1 MSSRRNVLKQ
11 LAAIGAL
18 AGLGNLLG
26 KASAASNNAGED
38 TATSGEPFHM
48 PDEAASQTRVWV
60 AFAAS
65 EAIWGSDYPAVQ
77 ATIGRLVQAMVPYT
91 QVNVLCRAAEQAL
104 ARQLCGEQNT
114 RFVVAELDDIWLRD
128 TGGVFVQ
135 NGEGELGLVDFNFNG
150 WGDKQEHEQDAGV
163 AELVSKQA
171 DARYLQS
178 KLTGEGGGIEVDGK
192 GTAILTES
200 CWLNSNRNPGV
211 SKAQLEAELKANL
224 GLRKII
230 WLPGIKGKDITDAHV
245 DFYARFVRPGV
256 VLVNLDNDPQS
267 HDYEVTRRHLAI
279 LKQATDADGNKL
291 ELHVLPPPPPS
302 LATRLPIVTAT
313 SCWPAF
319 TPAAASCRS
328 ILTRSPPVAV
338 AFTAS
343 PCTSRPDPH
352 LPTDNPGC
360 CHAPGYIAMPIR
372 PQTHSHKSW
381 PDMPYYLSPRSHS

>member
-18 AGLGNLLG
+18 AGLGNLPG
-26 KASAASNNAGED
+26 KVSAASNNAGED

-65 EAIWGSDYPAVQ
+65 ADIWGRDYQEVQ

-91 QVNVLCRAAEQAL
+91 QVNVLCRATEQAL

-135 NGEGELGLVDFNFNG
+135 NGEGALGLVDFNFNG
-150 WGDKQEHEQDAGV
+150 WGDKQEHEQDADV
-163 AELVSKQA
+163 AELISQQA
-171 DARYLQS
+171 SARYLRS
-178 KLTGEGGGIEVDGK
+178 KLTGEGGGIEVDGN

-200 CWLNSNRNPGV
+200 CWLNNNRNPGV

-256 VLVNLDNDPQS
+256 VVVNLDNDPHS

-291 ELHVLPPPPPS
+291 ELHVLPPPLDGRDNRFSRSRDFAAGYINYLPINGAVIAPEFGDKAADS
-302 LATRLPIVTAT
+302 YCHELLTRLYPGREIVQ
-313 SCWPAF
+313 
-319 TPAAASCRS
+319 
-328 ILTRSPPVAV
+328 INIDPVA
-338 AFTAS
+338 AGGGGIHCITLHQPA
-343 PCTSRPDPH
+343 
-352 LPTDNPGC
+352 
-360 CHAPGYIAMPIR
+360 
-372 PQTHSHKSW
+372 
-381 PDMPYYLSPRSHS
+381 

>member
-1 MSSRRNVLKQ
+1 MSSRRHVLKQ
-11 LAAIGAL
+11 LAALGAL
-18 AGLGNLLG
+18 VGLGTLPRAQAAATV
-26 KASAASNNAGED
+26 ASPAD
-38 TATSGEPFHM
+38 PRFYM
-48 PDEAASQTRVWV
+48 PEESTFQTRVWV

-91 QVNVLCRAAEQAL
+91 QVNVLCREAEQAL

-114 RFVVAELDDIWLRD
+114 RFIVAELDDIWLRD

-178 KLTGEGGGIEVDGK
+178 KLTGEGGGIEVDGN

-256 VLVNLDNDPQS
+256 VVVNLDNDPES
-267 HDYEVTRRHLAI
+267 HDYEVTRQHMAI

-291 ELHVLPPPPPS
+291 ELHVLPPPLDGRDNRFSRSRDFAAGYINYLPLNGAVIAPEFGDKAADS
-302 LATRLPIVTAT
+302 YCHELLTRLYPSRDIVQ
-313 SCWPAF
+313 
-319 TPAAASCRS
+319 
-328 ILTRSPPVAV
+328 INIDPVA
-338 AFTAS
+338 AGGGGIHCITLHQPA
-343 PCTSRPDPH
+343 
-352 LPTDNPGC
+352 
-360 CHAPGYIAMPIR
+360 
-372 PQTHSHKSW
+372 
-381 PDMPYYLSPRSHS
+381 

>member
-18 AGLGNLLG
+18 AGLGNLPG
-26 KASAASNNAGED
+26 KVSAASNNAGED
-38 TATSGEPFHM
+38 TSTSGEPFHM

-65 EAIWGSDYPAVQ
+65 ADIWGRDYQEVQ

-91 QVNVLCRAAEQAL
+91 QVNVLCRATEQAL

-114 RFVVAELDDIWLRD
+114 RFVIAELDDIWLRD

-135 NGEGELGLVDFNFNG
+135 NGEGALGLVDFNFNG

-163 AELVSKQA
+163 AELVSQQA
-171 DARYLQS
+171 SARYLRS
-178 KLTGEGGGIEVDGK
+178 KLTGEGGGIEVDGN

-200 CWLNSNRNPGV
+200 CWLNNNRNPGV

-267 HDYEVTRRHLAI
+267 YDYEVTRQHLAI

-291 ELHVLPPPPPS
+291 ELHMLPPPLDGRDNRFS
-302 LATRLPIVTAT
+302 RSRDFAAGYINYLPINGAVIA
-313 SCWPAF
+313 PEF
-319 TPAAASCRS
+319 GDKAADSYCHELLARLYPGRD
-328 ILTRSPPVAV
+328 IVQINIDPVA
-338 AFTAS
+338 AGGGGIHCITLHQPA
-343 PCTSRPDPH
+343 
-352 LPTDNPGC
+352 
-360 CHAPGYIAMPIR
+360 
-372 PQTHSHKSW
+372 
-381 PDMPYYLSPRSHS
+381 

>member
-18 AGLGNLLG
+18 AGLGNLPG
-26 KASAASNNAGED
+26 KVNAASNNAGED

-48 PDEAASQTRVWV
+48 PDEAAPQTRVWV

-65 EAIWGSDYPAVQ
+65 ADIWGRDYQEVQ

-114 RFVVAELDDIWLRD
+114 RFVIAELDDIWLRD

-135 NGEGELGLVDFNFNG
+135 NGEGALGLVDFNFNG
-150 WGDKQEHEQDAGV
+150 WGDKQEHEQDADV
-163 AELVSKQA
+163 AELISQQA
-171 DARYLQS
+171 SARYLRS
-178 KLTGEGGGIEVDGK
+178 KLTGEGGGIEVDGN
-192 GTAILTES
+192 GTVILTES
-200 CWLNSNRNPGV
+200 CWLNNNRNPGV

-256 VLVNLDNDPQS
+256 VVVNLDNDPHS

-291 ELHVLPPPPPS
+291 ELHVLPPPLDGRDNRFSRSRDFAAGYINYLSINGAVIAPEFGDKAADRYCHEL
-302 LATRLPIVTAT
+302 LARLYPGRDIVQ
-313 SCWPAF
+313 
-319 TPAAASCRS
+319 
-328 ILTRSPPVAV
+328 INIDPVA
-338 AFTAS
+338 AGGGGIHCITLHQPA
-343 PCTSRPDPH
+343 
-352 LPTDNPGC
+352 
-360 CHAPGYIAMPIR
+360 
-372 PQTHSHKSW
+372 
-381 PDMPYYLSPRSHS
+381 

>member
-18 AGLGNLLG
+18 VGLGNLPG
-26 KASAASNNAGED
+26 KASAASNNVGED

-65 EAIWGSDYPAVQ
+65 ADIWGRDYQ
-77 ATIGRLVQAMVPYT
+77 EVQAMVPYT
-91 QVNVLCRAAEQAL
+91 QVNVLCRATEQAL

-114 RFVVAELDDIWLRD
+114 RFVIAELDDIWLRD

-135 NGEGELGLVDFNFNG
+135 SGEGALGLVDFNFNG

-163 AELVSKQA
+163 AELVSQQA
-171 DARYLQS
+171 KVRHLQS

-200 CWLNSNRNPGV
+200 CWFNNNHNPGV

-230 WLPGIKGKDITDAHV
+230 WLPGIKDKDITDAHV
-245 DFYARFVRPGV
+245 DFYARFVCPGV
-256 VLVNLDNDPQS
+256 VVVNLDNDPHS

-291 ELHVLPPPPPS
+291 ELHVLPPPLDGRDNRFS
-302 LATRLPIVTAT
+302 RSRDFAAGYINYLPINGAVIA
-313 SCWPAF
+313 PEF
-319 TPAAASCRS
+319 GDKAADSYCHELLARLYPGRD
-328 ILTRSPPVAV
+328 IVQINIDPVA
-338 AFTAS
+338 AGGGGIHCITLHQPA
-343 PCTSRPDPH
+343 
-352 LPTDNPGC
+352 
-360 CHAPGYIAMPIR
+360 
-372 PQTHSHKSW
+372 
-381 PDMPYYLSPRSHS
+381 

>member
-18 AGLGNLLG
+18 AGLGNLPG
-26 KASAASNNAGED
+26 KVSAASNNAGED

-65 EAIWGSDYPAVQ
+65 ADIWGRDYQEVQ

-114 RFVVAELDDIWLRD
+114 RFVIAELDDIWLRD

-135 NGEGELGLVDFNFNG
+135 NGEGALGLVDFNFNG
-150 WGDKQEHEQDAGV
+150 WGDKQEHEQDADV
-163 AELVSKQA
+163 AELISQQA
-171 DARYLQS
+171 SARYLRS
-178 KLTGEGGGIEVDGK
+178 KLTGEGGCIEVDGN

-200 CWLNSNRNPGV
+200 CWLNNNRNPGV

-256 VLVNLDNDPQS
+256 VVVNLDNDPHF

-291 ELHVLPPPPPS
+291 ELHVLPPPLDGRDNRFSRSRDFAAGYINYLPINGAVIAPEFGDKAADS
-302 LATRLPIVTAT
+302 YCHELLTRLYPGREIVQ
-313 SCWPAF
+313 
-319 TPAAASCRS
+319 
-328 ILTRSPPVAV
+328 INIDPVA
-338 AFTAS
+338 AGGGGIHCITLHQPA
-343 PCTSRPDPH
+343 
-352 LPTDNPGC
+352 
-360 CHAPGYIAMPIR
+360 
-372 PQTHSHKSW
+372 
-381 PDMPYYLSPRSHS
+381 

>member
-18 AGLGNLLG
+18 AGLGNLPG
-26 KASAASNNAGED
+26 KVSAASNNAGED

-48 PDEAASQTRVWV
+48 PDEAAPQTRVWV

-65 EAIWGSDYPAVQ
+65 ADIWGRDYQEVQ

-91 QVNVLCRAAEQAL
+91 QVNVLCRATEQAL

-135 NGEGELGLVDFNFNG
+135 NGEGALGLVDFNFNG

-163 AELVSKQA
+163 AELVSQQA
-171 DARYLQS
+171 SARYLRS
-178 KLTGEGGGIEVDGK
+178 KLTGEGGGIEVDGN

-200 CWLNSNRNPGV
+200 CWLNNNRNPGV

-256 VLVNLDNDPQS
+256 VVVNLDNDPHS

-291 ELHVLPPPPPS
+291 ELHVLPPPLDGRDNRFSRSRDFAAGYINYLPINGAVIAPEFGDKAADS
-302 LATRLPIVTAT
+302 YCHELLTRLYPGREIVQ
-313 SCWPAF
+313 
-319 TPAAASCRS
+319 
-328 ILTRSPPVAV
+328 INIDPVA
-338 AFTAS
+338 AGGGGIHCITLHQPA
-343 PCTSRPDPH
+343 
-352 LPTDNPGC
+352 
-360 CHAPGYIAMPIR
+360 
-372 PQTHSHKSW
+372 
-381 PDMPYYLSPRSHS
+381 

>member
-18 AGLGNLLG
+18 AGLGNLPG
-26 KASAASNNAGED
+26 KVNAASNNAGED

-48 PDEAASQTRVWV
+48 PDEAAPQTRVWV

-65 EAIWGSDYPAVQ
+65 ADIWGRDYQEVQ

-114 RFVVAELDDIWLRD
+114 RFVIAELDDIWLRD

-135 NGEGELGLVDFNFNG
+135 NGEGALGLVDFNFNG
-150 WGDKQEHEQDAGV
+150 WGDKQEHEQDADV
-163 AELVSKQA
+163 AELISQQA
-171 DARYLQS
+171 SARYLRS
-178 KLTGEGGGIEVDGK
+178 KLTGEGGGIEVDGN
-192 GTAILTES
+192 GTVILTES
-200 CWLNSNRNPGV
+200 CWLNNNRNPGV

-256 VLVNLDNDPQS
+256 VVVNLDNDPHS

-291 ELHVLPPPPPS
+291 ELHVLPPPLDGRDNRFSRSRDFAAGYINYLPINGAVIAPEFGDKAADS
-302 LATRLPIVTAT
+302 YCHELLTRLYPGREIVQ
-313 SCWPAF
+313 
-319 TPAAASCRS
+319 
-328 ILTRSPPVAV
+328 INIDPVA
-338 AFTAS
+338 AGGGGIHCITLHQPA
-343 PCTSRPDPH
+343 
-352 LPTDNPGC
+352 
-360 CHAPGYIAMPIR
+360 
-372 PQTHSHKSW
+372 
-381 PDMPYYLSPRSHS
+381 

>member
-1 MSSRRNVLKQ
+1 MPSRRNVLKQ

-18 AGLGNLLG
+18 AGLGNLPG
-26 KASAASNNAGED
+26 KAFAADGANSEESALAAAN
-38 TATSGEPFHM
+38 TPFHM
-48 PDEAASQTRVWV
+48 PEESTFQTRVWV

-65 EAIWGSDYPAVQ
+65 PAIWGRDYKEVQ

-91 QVNVLCRAAEQAL
+91 QVNVLCREAEQAL

-114 RFVVAELDDIWLRD
+114 RFIVAELDDIWLRD

-135 NGEGELGLVDFNFNG
+135 NSEGELGLVDFNFNG

-171 DARYLQS
+171 DAHYLQS
-178 KLTGEGGGIEVDGK
+178 KLTGEGGGIEVDGN

-256 VLVNLDNDPQS
+256 VVVNLDNDPES
-267 HDYEVTRRHLAI
+267 HDYEVTRQHMTI

-291 ELHVLPPPPPS
+291 ELHVLPPPLDVRDNRFSRSRDFAAGYINYLPINGAVIAPEFGDKAADS
-302 LATRLPIVTAT
+302 YCHELLTRLYPGRQIVQ
-313 SCWPAF
+313 
-319 TPAAASCRS
+319 
-328 ILTRSPPVAV
+328 INIDPVA
-338 AFTAS
+338 AGGGGIHCITLHQPA
-343 PCTSRPDPH
+343 
-352 LPTDNPGC
+352 
-360 CHAPGYIAMPIR
+360 
-372 PQTHSHKSW
+372 
-381 PDMPYYLSPRSHS
+381 

>member
-1 MSSRRNVLKQ
+1 MPSRRNVLKQ

-18 AGLGNLLG
+18 AGLGNLPGNAFAADGDNPEESAL
-26 KASAASNNAGED
+26 ASAN
-38 TATSGEPFHM
+38 EPFHM
-48 PDEAASQTRVWV
+48 PEESTFQTRVWV

-65 EAIWGSDYPAVQ
+65 AAIWGRDYKEVQ

-91 QVNVLCRAAEQAL
+91 QVNVLCREAEQAL

-114 RFVVAELDDIWLRD
+114 RFIVAELDDIWLRD

-178 KLTGEGGGIEVDGK
+178 KLTGEGGGIEVDGN

-230 WLPGIKGKDITDAHV
+230 WLPGIKDKDITDAHV

-256 VLVNLDNDPQS
+256 VVVNLDNDPES
-267 HDYEVTRRHLAI
+267 HDYEVTRQHMAI

-291 ELHVLPPPPPS
+291 ELHVLPPPLDGRDNRFSRSRDFAAGYINYLPINGAVIAPEFGDKAADS
-302 LATRLPIVTAT
+302 YCHELLTRLYPGRDIVQ
-313 SCWPAF
+313 
-319 TPAAASCRS
+319 
-328 ILTRSPPVAV
+328 INIDPVA
-338 AFTAS
+338 AGGGGIHCITLHQPA
-343 PCTSRPDPH
+343 
-352 LPTDNPGC
+352 
-360 CHAPGYIAMPIR
+360 
-372 PQTHSHKSW
+372 
-381 PDMPYYLSPRSHS
+381 

>member
-18 AGLGNLLG
+18 AGLGNLPG
-26 KASAASNNAGED
+26 KVNAASNNAGED

-65 EAIWGSDYPAVQ
+65 ADIWGRDYQEVQ

-114 RFVVAELDDIWLRD
+114 RFVIAELDDIWLRD

-135 NGEGELGLVDFNFNG
+135 NGEGALGLVDFNFNG
-150 WGDKQEHEQDAGV
+150 WGDKQEHEQDAEV
-163 AELVSKQA
+163 AELISQQA
-171 DARYLQS
+171 SARYLRS
-178 KLTGEGGGIEVDGK
+178 KLTGEGGGIEVDGN
-192 GTAILTES
+192 GTVILTES
-200 CWLNSNRNPGV
+200 CWLNNNRNPGV

-256 VLVNLDNDPQS
+256 VVVNLDNDPHS

-291 ELHVLPPPPPS
+291 ELHVLPPPLDGRDNRFSRSRDFAAGYINYLSINGAVIAPEFGDKAADRYCHEL
-302 LATRLPIVTAT
+302 LARLYPGRDIVQ
-313 SCWPAF
+313 
-319 TPAAASCRS
+319 
-328 ILTRSPPVAV
+328 INIDPVA
-338 AFTAS
+338 AGGGGIHCITLHQPA
-343 PCTSRPDPH
+343 
-352 LPTDNPGC
+352 
-360 CHAPGYIAMPIR
+360 
-372 PQTHSHKSW
+372 
-381 PDMPYYLSPRSHS
+381 

>member
-1 MSSRRNVLKQ
+1 MSSRRHVLKQ
-11 LAAIGAL
+11 LAALGAL
-18 AGLGNLLG
+18 VGLGTLPRA
-26 KASAASNNAGED
+26 KAAATIASPAD
-38 TATSGEPFHM
+38 ARFYM
-48 PDEAASQTRVWV
+48 PEESTFQTRVWV

-65 EAIWGSDYPAVQ
+65 AAIWGRDYKEVQ

-91 QVNVLCRAAEQAL
+91 QVNVLCREAEQAL

-178 KLTGEGGGIEVDGK
+178 KLTGEGGGIEVDGN
-192 GTAILTES
+192 GTAIMTES

-256 VLVNLDNDPQS
+256 VVVNLDNDPES
-267 HDYEVTRRHLAI
+267 HDYEVTRQHMAI
-279 LKQATDADGNKL
+279 LRQATDADGNKL
-291 ELHVLPPPPPS
+291 ELHVLPPPLDGRDNRFSRSRDFAAGYINYLPINGAVIAPEFGDKAADS
-302 LATRLPIVTAT
+302 YCHELLTRLYPGREIVQ
-313 SCWPAF
+313 
-319 TPAAASCRS
+319 
-328 ILTRSPPVAV
+328 INIDPVA
-338 AFTAS
+338 AGGGGIHCITLHQPA
-343 PCTSRPDPH
+343 
-352 LPTDNPGC
+352 
-360 CHAPGYIAMPIR
+360 
-372 PQTHSHKSW
+372 
-381 PDMPYYLSPRSHS
+381 

>member
-18 AGLGNLLG
+18 AGLGNLPG
-26 KASAASNNAGED
+26 KVNAASNNAGED

-48 PDEAASQTRVWV
+48 PDEAAPQTRVWV

-65 EAIWGSDYPAVQ
+65 ADIWGRDYQEVQ

-91 QVNVLCRAAEQAL
+91 QVNVLCRATEQAL

-135 NGEGELGLVDFNFNG
+135 NGEGALGLVDFNFNG
-150 WGDKQEHEQDAGV
+150 WGDKQEHEQDAEV
-163 AELVSKQA
+163 AELISQQA
-171 DARYLQS
+171 SARYLRS
-178 KLTGEGGGIEVDGK
+178 KLTGEGGGIEVDGN
-192 GTAILTES
+192 GTAIMTES

-256 VLVNLDNDPQS
+256 VVVNLDNDPES
-267 HDYEVTRRHLAI
+267 HDYEVTRQHMAI
-279 LKQATDADGNKL
+279 LKQATDADGNRL
-291 ELHVLPPPPPS
+291 ELHVLPPPLDGRDNRFSRSRDFAAGYINYLPINGAVIAPEFGDKAADS
-302 LATRLPIVTAT
+302 YCHELLTRLYPGRDIVQ
-313 SCWPAF
+313 
-319 TPAAASCRS
+319 
-328 ILTRSPPVAV
+328 INIDPVA
-338 AFTAS
+338 AGGGGIHCITLHQPA
-343 PCTSRPDPH
+343 
-352 LPTDNPGC
+352 
-360 CHAPGYIAMPIR
+360 
-372 PQTHSHKSW
+372 
-381 PDMPYYLSPRSHS
+381 

>member
-18 AGLGNLLG
+18 AGLGNLPG
-26 KASAASNNAGED
+26 KVNAASNNAGED

-48 PDEAASQTRVWV
+48 PDEAAPQTRVWV

-65 EAIWGSDYPAVQ
+65 ADIWGRDYQEVQ

-114 RFVVAELDDIWLRD
+114 RFVIAELDDIWLRD

-135 NGEGELGLVDFNFNG
+135 NGEGALGLVDFNFNG
-150 WGDKQEHEQDAGV
+150 WGDKQEHEQDAEV
-163 AELVSKQA
+163 AELISQQA
-171 DARYLQS
+171 SARYLRS
-178 KLTGEGGGIEVDGK
+178 KLTGEGGGIEVDGN
-192 GTAILTES
+192 GTVILTES
-200 CWLNSNRNPGV
+200 CWLNNNRNPGV

-256 VLVNLDNDPQS
+256 VVVNLDNDPHS

-291 ELHVLPPPPPS
+291 ELHVLPPPLDGRDNRFSRSRDFAAGYINYLPINGAVIAPEFGDKAADS
-302 LATRLPIVTAT
+302 YCHELLTRLYPGREIVQ
-313 SCWPAF
+313 
-319 TPAAASCRS
+319 
-328 ILTRSPPVAV
+328 INIDPVA
-338 AFTAS
+338 AGGGGIHCITLHQPA
-343 PCTSRPDPH
+343 
-352 LPTDNPGC
+352 
-360 CHAPGYIAMPIR
+360 
-372 PQTHSHKSW
+372 
-381 PDMPYYLSPRSHS
+381 

>member
-1 MSSRRNVLKQ
+1 MPSRRNVLKQ
-11 LAAIGAL
+11 LAAIGVL
-18 AGLGNLLG
+18 AGLGNLPG
-26 KASAASNNAGED
+26 KTFAADGDNPEESTLAAAN
-38 TATSGEPFHM
+38 EPFHM
-48 PDEAASQTRVWV
+48 PEESTFQTRVWV

-65 EAIWGSDYPAVQ
+65 RAIWGRDYKEVQ

-91 QVNVLCRAAEQAL
+91 QVNVLCREAEQAL

-114 RFVVAELDDIWLRD
+114 RFIVAELDDIWLRD

-171 DARYLQS
+171 DAHYLQS
-178 KLTGEGGGIEVDGK
+178 KLTGEGGGIEVDGN
-192 GTAILTES
+192 GTAIMTES

-256 VLVNLDNDPQS
+256 VVVNLDNDPES
-267 HDYEVTRRHLAI
+267 HDYEVTRQHMTI

-291 ELHVLPPPPPS
+291 ELHVLPPPLDGRDNRFSRSRDFAAGYINYLPINGAVIAPEFGDKAADS
-302 LATRLPIVTAT
+302 YCHELLTRLYPGRDIVQ
-313 SCWPAF
+313 
-319 TPAAASCRS
+319 
-328 ILTRSPPVAV
+328 INIDPVA
-338 AFTAS
+338 AGGGGIHCITLHQPA
-343 PCTSRPDPH
+343 
-352 LPTDNPGC
+352 
-360 CHAPGYIAMPIR
+360 
-372 PQTHSHKSW
+372 
-381 PDMPYYLSPRSHS
+381 

>member
-18 AGLGNLLG
+18 AGLGNLPG
-26 KASAASNNAGED
+26 KVNAASNNAGED

-65 EAIWGSDYPAVQ
+65 VDIWGRDYQEVQ

-91 QVNVLCRAAEQAL
+91 QVNVLCREAEQAL

-114 RFVVAELDDIWLRD
+114 RFIVAELDDIWLRD

-150 WGDKQEHEQDAGV
+150 WGDKQEHEQDAGG

-171 DARYLQS
+171 DAHYLQS
-178 KLTGEGGGIEVDGK
+178 KLTGEGGGIEVDGN
-192 GTAILTES
+192 GTAIMTES

-256 VLVNLDNDPQS
+256 VVVNLDNDPHS

-291 ELHVLPPPPPS
+291 ELHVLPPPLDGRDNRFSRSRDFAAGYINYLPINGAVIAPEFGDKAADS
-302 LATRLPIVTAT
+302 YCHDLLTRLYPGRDIVQ
-313 SCWPAF
+313 
-319 TPAAASCRS
+319 
-328 ILTRSPPVAV
+328 INIDPVA
-338 AFTAS
+338 AGGGGIHCITLHQPA
-343 PCTSRPDPH
+343 
-352 LPTDNPGC
+352 
-360 CHAPGYIAMPIR
+360 
-372 PQTHSHKSW
+372 
-381 PDMPYYLSPRSHS
+381 

>member
-1 MSSRRNVLKQ
+1 MPSRRNVLKQ

-18 AGLGNLLG
+18 AGLGDLPG
-26 KASAASNNAGED
+26 KAFAADGANPKESALAAAN
-38 TATSGEPFHM
+38 TPFDM
-48 PDEAASQTRVWV
+48 PEESTFQTRVWV

-65 EAIWGSDYPAVQ
+65 PAIWGRDYKEVQ

-91 QVNVLCRAAEQAL
+91 QVNVLCREAEQAL

-114 RFVVAELDDIWLRD
+114 RFIVAELDDIWLRD

-150 WGDKQEHEQDAGV
+150 WGDKQDHEQDAGV

-171 DARYLQS
+171 DAHYLQS
-178 KLTGEGGGIEVDGK
+178 KLTGEGGGIEVDGN

-256 VLVNLDNDPQS
+256 VVVNLDNDPES
-267 HDYEVTRRHLAI
+267 HDYEVTRQHMAI

-291 ELHVLPPPPPS
+291 ELHVLPPPLDGRDNRFSRSRDFAAGYINYLPLNGAVIAPEFGDKAADS
-302 LATRLPIVTAT
+302 YCHELLARLYPGRDIVQ
-313 SCWPAF
+313 
-319 TPAAASCRS
+319 
-328 ILTRSPPVAV
+328 INIDPVA
-338 AFTAS
+338 AGGGGIHCITLHQPA
-343 PCTSRPDPH
+343 
-352 LPTDNPGC
+352 
-360 CHAPGYIAMPIR
+360 
-372 PQTHSHKSW
+372 
-381 PDMPYYLSPRSHS
+381 

>member
-18 AGLGNLLG
+18 AGLGNLPG
-26 KASAASNNAGED
+26 KVSAASNNAGED

-65 EAIWGSDYPAVQ
+65 AAIWGRDYQEVQ

-114 RFVVAELDDIWLRD
+114 RFVTAELDDIWLRD

-163 AELVSKQA
+163 AELVSQQA
-171 DARYLQS
+171 KVRYLQS

-230 WLPGIKGKDITDAHV
+230 WLPGIKGRDITDAHI

-267 HDYEVTRRHLAI
+267 YDYEVTRRHMAI

-291 ELHVLPPPPPS
+291 ELHVLPPPLDGRDNRFS
-302 LATRLPIVTAT
+302 RSRDFAAGYINYLPINGAVIA
-313 SCWPAF
+313 PEF
-319 TPAAASCRS
+319 GDKAADLYCHELLARLYPGRD
-328 ILTRSPPVAV
+328 IVQINIDPVA
-338 AFTAS
+338 AGGGGIHCITLHQPA
-343 PCTSRPDPH
+343 
-352 LPTDNPGC
+352 
-360 CHAPGYIAMPIR
+360 
-372 PQTHSHKSW
+372 
-381 PDMPYYLSPRSHS
+381 

>member
-18 AGLGNLLG
+18 AGLGNLPG
-26 KASAASNNAGED
+26 KVNAASNNAGED

-65 EAIWGSDYPAVQ
+65 ADIWGRDYQEVQ

-91 QVNVLCRAAEQAL
+91 QVNVLCRATEQAL

-135 NGEGELGLVDFNFNG
+135 NGEGALGLVDFNFNG
-150 WGDKQEHEQDAGV
+150 WGDKQEHEQDAEV
-163 AELVSKQA
+163 AELISQQA
-171 DARYLQS
+171 SARYLRS

-192 GTAILTES
+192 GTAIMTES

-230 WLPGIKGKDITDAHV
+230 WLPGIKGRDITDAHV

-256 VLVNLDNDPQS
+256 VLVNLDNDPHS

-279 LKQATDADGNKL
+279 LRQATDADGNKL
-291 ELHVLPPPPPS
+291 ELHVLPPPLDGRDNRFS
-302 LATRLPIVTAT
+302 RSRDFAAGYISYLPINGAVIA
-313 SCWPAF
+313 PEF
-319 TPAAASCRS
+319 GDKAADSYCHELLARLYPGRD
-328 ILTRSPPVAV
+328 IVQINIDPVA
-338 AFTAS
+338 AGGGGIHCITLHQPA
-343 PCTSRPDPH
+343 
-352 LPTDNPGC
+352 
-360 CHAPGYIAMPIR
+360 
-372 PQTHSHKSW
+372 
-381 PDMPYYLSPRSHS
+381 